1 MFKKGDIAMSKKPKY
16 YYCASFNDLVNLVAG
31 HIRDYD
37 TGIIKNFGTLTVNVE
52 DVPYEDEGTRMTQE
66 QLAEAYGVSTG
77 SYGVTAVDPFTQ
89 DTTTV
94 LVGYYCGNEVRC
106 FTVDGTLDMGKYLP
120 ALRQQVKR
128 TLTSVLRA
136 NCDDGANNFLV
147 EIK

>member
-1 MFKKGDIAMSKKPKY
+1 MSKKPKY

-37 TGIIKNFGTLTVNVE
+37 TGIIKNFGTLTINVE

-66 QLAEAYGVSTG
+66 QLAEAYDVSTG
-77 SYGVTAVDPFTQ
+77 SYGVTAVDPFDQ

-94 LVGYYCGNEVRC
+94 LVGYYGGNYMCC
-106 FTVDGTLDMGKYLP
+106 FTVDDSLDMGKYLP
-120 ALRQQVKR
+120 ALQKQVKR
-128 TLTSVLRA
+128 TLANVLLA
-136 NCDDGANNFLV
+136 NCDDGAANFLV